1 MQSFCLLWST
11 GTEEGFARRAR
22 CSFQQNFK
30 NDHKNN
36 HKCLPKWLLSQFFEC
51 QKKKGPGGGRRKIDI
66 QAPLVMQPQ
75 SLTGPLSGAAP
86 EKYADSSAHIAHH
99 HLCGTSESRACIV
112 SV

>member
-1 MQSFCLLWST
+1 MQLPAEFQKRSQKTITNASLN
-11 GTEEGFARRAR
+11 G
-22 CSFQQNFK
+22 CSANSS
-30 NDHKNN
+30 N
-36 HKCLPKWLLSQFFEC
+36 L
-51 QKKKGPGGGRRKIDI
+51 KKKKTGPGGGRRMIGI

-75 SLTGPLSGAAP
+75 SLTRPLSRAAP